1 MRKKVLIFL
10 LAVVFIFSSL
20 YLIIFSSCGPN
31 NLALAPIVG
40 GGGTFN
46 SQLPL
51 FSVGT
56 YKMNTLSSPVEPEV
70 SFAYFNYTTKP
81 FAFVNLNPIDNSPIN
96 INIGSSLFPTQQKKV
111 LVLGTAFAGGDSNSG
126 SDRDIFWVGKILD
139 PNNPSNWV
147 EGVNVGGK
155 NYIVI
160 KGTNFIARFNYNPI
174 SNGFNS
180 TFESPNGITVK
191 KLDNTNNYSLADFQ
205 NSAQDFKSISFIRG
219 NSNNG
224 FYGVLVGR
232 NCVFD
237 CTNDVSNGN
246 DFRNVY
252 GVSTGNPPTG
262 NDRVWEDV
270 LPFDKNQKNFLLIG
284 HSIDEGPNSA
294 KFKYYSNSPSA
305 GWGTDINGIFP
316 YYTEPFYSVDYLTF
330 LNNNS
335 NFKAAYIAGKN
346 ALLGYVNTGSDQNQ
360 FNISKIEAIDLV
372 NNNSGV
378 NLNNVSF
385 YGVTVL
391 RVPGDSD
398 SNFNVS
404 GIAVGYDFASNYP
417 IILKFTRT
425 GNKPNP
431 NPNPNPLINPNYNV
445 TRVDISNL
453 NLGSDVVF
461 LDVNNVLIS
470 GINYVYVVGVD
481 LSSCPIKPYLSG
493 TLPPFTKSLVFPASA
508 PFTTTN
514 NDVINTLN
522 NMRGILLYSKNGG
535 SSFRLLGNPFI
546 SP

>member
-1 MRKKVLIFL
+1 MNRRFVLFL
-10 LAVVFIFSSL
+10 LVVVFIFSSL

-31 NLALAPIVG
+31 NLVLAPIVG
-40 GGGTFN
+40 GGGGFN

-56 YKMNTLSSPVEPEV
+56 YKMNTLSSTVKPEV
-70 SFAYFNYTTKP
+70 SFTYFNYTTKP
-81 FAFVNLNPIDNSPIN
+81 FAFFDLNPTNNSLIPIN
-96 INIGSSLFPTQQKKV
+96 IGGSQFANQGNKV

-139 PNNPSNWV
+139 PNNQANWV
-147 EGVNVGGK
+147 EGVNVGGS

-160 KGTNFIARFNYNPI
+160 KGTNFITRYNYNL
-174 SNGFNS
+174 SNFNS
-180 TFESPNGITVK
+180 TFDSIIVK
-191 KLDNTNNYSLADFQ
+191 KTDNTNNYIILDFQ
-205 NSAQDFKSISFIRG
+205 DINQDFKSISFIRG

-237 CTNDVSNGN
+237 CISDVSNGN
-246 DFRNVY
+246 DFRNMY
-252 GVSTGNPPTG
+252 GISTGNPPVG

-270 LPFDKNQKNFLLIG
+270 LPFDKSRKNFLLIG
-284 HSIDEGPNSA
+284 HTIDEGPNSA
-294 KFKYYSNSPSA
+294 KFKYYFESA
-305 GWGTDINGIFP
+305 GWGSDISSVGSF
-316 YYTEPFYSVDYLTF
+316 TGPFYTSDYITF

-335 NFKAAYIAGKN
+335 VGKVAFIAGKN
-346 ALLGYVNTGSDQNQ
+346 ALLGYVNTPPDQNQ
-360 FNISKIEAIDLV
+360 FDSNKIEAIDLV
-372 NNNSGV
+372 SSGF
-378 NLNNVSF
+378 NNVSF

-391 RVPGDSD
+391 RDNND
-398 SNFNVS
+398 NNYNVS
-404 GIAVGYDFASNYP
+404 GIAVGYDFAFNSP

-425 GNKPNP
+425 GNRDNNP
-431 NPNPNPLINPNYNV
+431 TPPFNSNYTLNKI
-445 TRVDISNL
+445 DISNL

-470 GINYVYVVGVD
+470 GVNYVYVVGVD
-481 LSSCPIKPYLSG
+481 LSSCPIKPYPSG
-493 TLPPFTKSLVFPASA
+493 TLPAFTKSLVFPASA

-522 NMRGILLYSKNGG
+522 NMRGILLYSDNGG
-535 SSFRLLGNPFI
+535 GSFRLLGNPFI

>member
-1 MRKKVLIFL
+1 MKRKLVLFLLALVLIFS
-10 LAVVFIFSSL
+10 VL

-31 NLALAPIVG
+31 NLVLAPIVGG

-56 YKMNTLSSPVEPEV
+56 YKMNTLSSSVKPEV

-81 FAFVNLNPIDNSPIN
+81 FAFFDLNPTNNSLIPIN
-96 INIGSSLFPTQQKKV
+96 IGGSQFANQGNKV
-111 LVLGTAFAGGDSNSG
+111 LVLGTAFAGGDTNSG

-139 PNNPSNWV
+139 PNNQSNWV
-147 EGVNVGGK
+147 SNVSIDVK

-160 KGTNFIARFNYNPI
+160 KGTNFIARFNYNL
-174 SNGFNS
+174 NNFNS
-180 TFESPNGITVK
+180 TFDSIIVK
-191 KLDNTNNYSLADFQ
+191 KIDNTNNYTLSDFQ
-205 NSAQDFKSISFIRG
+205 DINQDFKSISFIRG
-219 NSNNG
+219 DSNNG

-237 CTNDVSNGN
+237 CISDVSNGN
-246 DFRNVY
+246 DFRNMY
-252 GVSTGNPPTG
+252 GVNSGNTPTG

-270 LPFDKNQKNFLLIG
+270 LPFDKSRKNFLLIG
-284 HSIDEGPNSA
+284 HTINEDPNSA
-294 KFKYYSNSPSA
+294 KFKYYSDFA
-305 GWGTDINGIFP
+305 GWGGDINGVGSF
-316 YYTEPFYSVDYLTF
+316 TGPFYTSDYITF

-335 NFKAAYIAGKN
+335 LIKVAFVAGKN
-346 ALLGYVNTGSDQNQ
+346 ALLGYVNTNTSDQRQ
-360 FNISKIEAIDLV
+360 FDPNKIEAIDLV
-372 NNNSGV
+372 NKGF
-378 NLNNVSF
+378 NNVSF

-391 RVPGDSD
+391 RDNND
-398 SNFNVS
+398 TTFINVS
-404 GIAVGYDFASNYP
+404 GIAVGYDFASNSP

-425 GNKPNP
+425 GDKDNNPTPPFNSNYTLNK
-431 NPNPNPLINPNYNV
+431 I
-445 TRVDISNL
+445 DISNL

-470 GINYVYVVGVD
+470 GVNYVYVVGVD
-481 LSSCPIKPYLSG
+481 LSNCPIKPYPNG
-493 TLPPFTKSLVFPASA
+493 TLPGLTKSLIFPASA

-522 NMRGILLYSKNGG
+522 NMRGILLYSNNGG
-535 SSFRLLGNPFI
+535 NDFNLLGNPFI

>member
-31 NLALAPIVG
+31 NLVLAPIV

-56 YKMNTLSSPVEPEV
+56 YKMNTLSSSVKPEV

-81 FAFVNLNPIDNSPIN
+81 FAFFDLNPTNNSLIT
-96 INIGSSLFPTQQKKV
+96 INIGGSQFANQGNKV
-111 LVLGTAFAGGDSNSG
+111 LVLGTAFAGGDTNSG

-139 PNNPSNWV
+139 PNNQANWV
-147 EGVNVGGK
+147 SNVNVGGS

-160 KGTNFIARFNYNPI
+160 KGTNFIARYNYNL
-174 SNGFNS
+174 NNFNS
-180 TFESPNGITVK
+180 TFDSIIVK
-191 KLDNTNNYSLADFQ
+191 KIDNINNYSLTDFQ
-205 NSAQDFKSISFIRG
+205 DINQDFKSISFIRG
-219 NSNNG
+219 SSNNG

-237 CTNDVSNGN
+237 CISDVSNGN
-246 DFRNVY
+246 DFRNMY
-252 GVSTGNPPTG
+252 GINSGNPPTG

-270 LPFDKNQKNFLLIG
+270 LPFDKSRKNFFLIG
-284 HSIDEGPNSA
+284 HTIDEGPTSA
-294 KFKYYSNSPSA
+294 KLKYYSDFA
-305 GWGTDINGIFP
+305 GWGSDIIFLGSFVS
-316 YYTEPFYSVDYLTF
+316 PFYTSDYITF

-335 NFKAAYIAGKN
+335 LAKVAFIAGKN
-346 ALLGYVNTGSDQNQ
+346 ALLGYVNTPPDQNK
-360 FNISKIEAIDLV
+360 FDINKIEAIDLV
-372 NNNSGV
+372 NNGF
-378 NLNNVSF
+378 NNVSF

-391 RVPGDSD
+391 RVSGDND

-404 GIAVGYDFASNYP
+404 GIAVGYDFAFNSP

-425 GNKPNP
+425 GDRDNNPTLPFNSNYTLNK
-431 NPNPNPLINPNYNV
+431 I
-445 TRVDISNL
+445 DISSL

-461 LDVNNVLIS
+461 LDVNNVLINNT
-470 GINYVYVVGVD
+470 NYVYVVGVD
-481 LSSCPIKPYLSG
+481 LSNCPIKPYPNG
-493 TLPPFTKSLVFPASA
+493 GLPPFTKSLVFPASA

-514 NDVINTLN
+514 NDVINTLS
-522 NMRGILLYSKNGG
+522 NMRGILLYSNNGG
-535 SSFRLLGNPFI
+535 NNFNLLGNPFI
-546 SP
+546 Y

>member
-10 LAVVFIFSSL
+10 LAVVFIFSVL

-31 NLALAPIVG
+31 NLVLAPIVG
-40 GGGTFN
+40 GVGTFN

-56 YKMNTLSSPVEPEV
+56 YKMNTTSSSVRPEV

-81 FAFVNLNPIDNSPIN
+81 FAFFDLNPTNNSLIPIN
-96 INIGSSLFPTQQKKV
+96 MGGSQFANQGNKV

-126 SDRDIFWVGKILD
+126 SDRDIFWVGKILN
-139 PNNPSNWV
+139 PNNQSNWV
-147 EGVNVGGK
+147 EVVNVGGS

-160 KGTNFIARFNYNPI
+160 KGTNFIARFNYNL
-174 SNGFNS
+174 NNFNS
-180 TFESPNGITVK
+180 TFDSIIVK
-191 KLDNTNNYSLADFQ
+191 KTDNTNNYTISDFQ
-205 NSAQDFKSISFIRG
+205 DINQDFKSISFIRG
-219 NSNNG
+219 NSNIG

-237 CTNDVSNGN
+237 CISDVSNGN

-252 GVSTGNPPTG
+252 GVSTGNPPLG

-270 LPFDKNQKNFLLIG
+270 IPFEKSGKNFLLIG

-294 KFKYYSNSPSA
+294 KFKYYSDSV
-305 GWGTDINGIFP
+305 GWGIDINGIFP
-316 YYTEPFYSVDYLTF
+316 YYTEPFYSLDYLTF

-335 NFKAAYIAGKN
+335 NFKAGYIAGKN
-346 ALLGYVNTGSDQNQ
+346 ALLGYINTGSDQNQ

-372 NNNSGV
+372 NNNSGL

-391 RVPGDSD
+391 RVPGDND

-404 GIAVGYDFASNYP
+404 GIAVGYDFASNSP

-431 NPNPNPLINPNYNV
+431 NPNPNPFINPNYNV
-445 TRVDISNL
+445 IRVDISNL

-461 LDVNNVLIS
+461 LDVNNVLINN
-470 GINYVYVVGVD
+470 INYVYVVGVD
-481 LSSCPIKPYLSG
+481 LSNCPIKPYPSV
-493 TLPPFTKSLVFPASA
+493 TLPRFTKSLVFPASA

-522 NMRGILLYSKNGG
+522 NMRGILLYSNNGG
-535 SSFRLLGNPFI
+535 NNFNLLGNPFI

>member
-1 MRKKVLIFL
+1 MMRKLVLFL

-31 NLALAPIVG
+31 NLVLAPIVG
-40 GGGTFN
+40 GGGTSN

-56 YKMNTLSSPVEPEV
+56 YKMNTTSSTVKSEV

-81 FAFVNLNPIDNSPIN
+81 FAFFDLNPTNNSLIPIN
-96 INIGSSLFPTQQKKV
+96 IGGSQFANQGNKV

-139 PNNPSNWV
+139 NNQSNWV
-147 EGVNVGGK
+147 DSINVGGS
-155 NYIVI
+155 NYIII
-160 KGTNFIARFNYNPI
+160 KGTNFIARYNYNL
-174 SNGFNS
+174 NNFNS
-180 TFESPNGITVK
+180 TFDSITVK
-191 KLDNTNNYSLADFQ
+191 KTDNTNDYIIPDFKDI
-205 NSAQDFKSISFIRG
+205 NQDFKSISFIRG
-219 NSNNG
+219 VSNNG

-252 GVSTGNPPTG
+252 GVSTGNPPID
-262 NDRVWEDV
+262 NDKIWEDV
-270 LPFDKNQKNFLLIG
+270 LPFDKSGKNFLLIG

-294 KFKYYSNSPSA
+294 KLKYYSDSA
-305 GWGTDINGIFP
+305 GWGSDINFGPFF
-316 YYTEPFYSVDYLTF
+316 TEPFYSLDYLTF
-330 LNNNS
+330 LYDNS
-335 NFKAAYIAGKN
+335 KFKVAYIAGKN
-346 ALLGYVNTGSDQNQ
+346 ALLGYVNTPPNQNQ
-360 FNISKIEAIDLV
+360 FDANKIEAIDLA
-372 NNNSGV
+372 NNGF
-378 NLNNVSF
+378 NNVSF

-391 RVPGDSD
+391 RVPGDND

-404 GIAVGYDFASNYP
+404 GIAVGYDFASNSP

-425 GNKPNP
+425 GNRDNNLTAPFNSNYTLNK
-431 NPNPNPLINPNYNV
+431 IN
-445 TRVDISNL
+445 ISNL

-470 GINYVYVVGVD
+470 GVNYVYVVGVD
-481 LSSCPIKPYLSG
+481 LSNCPIKPYPNG
-493 TLPPFTKSLVFPASA
+493 TLPGFTKSLVFPASA
-508 PFTTTN
+508 P

-522 NMRGILLYSKNGG
+522 NMRGILLYSDNGG
-535 SSFRLLGNPFI
+535 GSFRLLGNPFI

>member
-1 MRKKVLIFL
+1 MKRKLVLFL
-10 LAVVFIFSSL
+10 LAVVLIFSSL

-31 NLALAPIVG
+31 NLVLAPIVG
-40 GGGTFN
+40 VGGTFN

-56 YKMNTLSSPVEPEV
+56 YKMNTLSSSVNPEV

-81 FAFVNLNPIDNSPIN
+81 FAFFDLNPTNNSLIPIN
-96 INIGSSLFPTQQKKV
+96 IGGSQFANQRNKV

-139 PNNPSNWV
+139 PNNQANWV
-147 EGVNVGGK
+147 SSISVGGS

-160 KGTNFIARFNYNPI
+160 KGTNFIARFNYNPN

-180 TFESPNGITVK
+180 TFEGPNGITVK
-191 KLDNTNNYSLADFQ
+191 KLNNIDNYSLTDFQ
-205 NSAQDFKSISFIRG
+205 NINQDFKSISFIRG
-219 NSNNG
+219 NSNIG

-246 DFRNVY
+246 DFSNMY

-262 NDRVWEDV
+262 NDKIWEDV
-270 LPFDKNQKNFLLIG
+270 LPFDKSGRNFLLIG
-284 HSIDEGPNSA
+284 HTIDEGPNSA
-294 KFKYYSNSPSA
+294 KLKYYSDFA
-305 GWGTDINGIFP
+305 GWSSDINFGLFF
-316 YYTEPFYSVDYLTF
+316 TEPFYSLDYLTF
-330 LNNNS
+330 LYDNS
-335 NFKAAYIAGKN
+335 KFKAGYIAGKN
-346 ALLGYVNTGSDQNQ
+346 ALLGYVNTNTSNQ
-360 FNISKIEAIDLV
+360 SQFDLNKIEAI
-372 NNNSGV
+372 
-378 NLNNVSF
+378 NLANAGFNNVSF

-391 RVPGDSD
+391 RVPGDND

-404 GIAVGYDFASNYP
+404 GIAVGYDFASNSP

-431 NPNPNPLINPNYNV
+431 LNIINPNYNLS
-445 TRVDISNL
+445 RVDISGL
-453 NLGSDVVF
+453 NLGSDVVL

-470 GINYVYVVGVD
+470 GVNYVYVVGVD
-481 LSSCPIKPYLSG
+481 LSNCPIKPSLSG
-493 TLPPFTKSLVFPASA
+493 SPWFTKSLIFPSS
-508 PFTTTN
+508 TTTN

-522 NMRGILLYSKNGG
+522 NMRGILLYSNDGG
-535 SSFRLLGNPFI
+535 NSFRLLSNPFI

>member
-1 MRKKVLIFL
+1 MKRKLVLFL
-10 LAVVFIFSSL
+10 LAVVLIFSVL

-31 NLALAPIVG
+31 NLVLAPIVV

-56 YKMNTLSSPVEPEV
+56 YKMNTTSFSVNSEV
-70 SFAYFNYTTKP
+70 SFAYFNYTNKP
-81 FAFVNLNPIDNSPIN
+81 FAFFDLNPTNNSLIPIN
-96 INIGSSLFPTQQKKV
+96 IGGSQFANQGNKV
-111 LVLGTAFAGGDSNSG
+111 LVLGTAFAGGDSNPG
-126 SDRDIFWVGKILD
+126 RDIFWVGKILD
-139 PNNPSNWV
+139 PNNQANWV
-147 EGVNVGGK
+147 SSINVGGN

-160 KGTNFIARFNYNPI
+160 KGTNFIARYN
-174 SNGFNS
+174 SNSFNS

-205 NSAQDFKSISFIRG
+205 NIAQDFKSISFIRG
-219 NSNNG
+219 SSNNG

-237 CTNDVSNGN
+237 CISDISNGN
-246 DFRNVY
+246 DFRNMY
-252 GVSTGNPPTG
+252 GVSTGNPPVG

-270 LPFDKNQKNFLLIG
+270 LPFEKSRKNFLLIG
-284 HSIDEGPNSA
+284 HTIDEGPNSA
-294 KFKYYSNSPSA
+294 KLKYYSDFA
-305 GWGTDINGIFP
+305 GWGIDINGIFP
-316 YYTEPFYSVDYLTF
+316 YYTEPFYSLDYLTF

-335 NFKAAYIAGKN
+335 NFKAGFIAGKN
-346 ALLGYVNTGSDQNQ
+346 ALLGYINTPPDQNQ
-360 FNISKIEAIDLV
+360 FDINKIEVIDLV
-372 NNNSGV
+372 NNGF
-378 NLNNVSF
+378 NNVSL

-391 RVPGDSD
+391 RVSGDND

-404 GIAVGYDFASNYP
+404 GIAVGYDFASNSP

-431 NPNPNPLINPNYNV
+431 NPNPNPFINPNYNL

-481 LSSCPIKPYLSG
+481 LSNCPIKPYPSG
-493 TLPPFTKSLVFPASA
+493 TLPGLTKSLIFPASA

-522 NMRGILLYSKNGG
+522 NMRGILLYSNNGG
-535 SSFRLLGNPFI
+535 NNFNLLGNPFI
-546 SP
+546 Y